1 MVKYRRIGTTVLF
14 MCLSISIV
22 LIAFFGVLSVTNI
35 YSISDK
41 QNVSMEERML

>member
-22 LIAFFGVLSVTNI
+22 LIAFFGVLSVTNLTNRL
-35 YSISDK
+35 SLWK
-41 QNVSMEERML
+41 TG